1 MPLGAQNKRAEV
13 LAFCV
18 LFRHTAW
25 IAFRVF
31 PGQETGKKDKH
42 PLFLTEKCA
51 QFSQSD
57 DR

>member
-1 MPLGAQNKRAEV
+1 MDGYV
-13 LAFCV
+13 LAFYG

-25 IAFRVF
+25 IALRVF
-31 PGQETGKKDKH
+31 PGQETGKKGKH
-42 PLFLTEKCA
+42 PLFLTVKCA